1 MLNVI
6 DKSVDQANNIIA
18 DLLDYSRE
26 IHLELEEYSPKSL
39 IDYALLSVKVPASV
53 KIVDHTQNFPMI
65 RVDAG

>member
-6 DKSVDQANNIIA
+6 DRSVDQANDIIA

-39 IDYALLSVKVPASV
+39 IDYALLSINVPA
-53 KIVDHTQNFPMI
+53 F
-65 RVDAG
+65 RLR